1 MFWRAAEPNLKAKF
15 YGKFYQNICLSIH
28 LSANPTKW
36 SNTLKQFVYNL
47 SNNYLSVFDHFIGL
61 VLKGLSAATD
71 LVISTDVFKGYIRQ
85 IFHKMGQVK
94 FVEDSLWKISILEY
108 FTPYKETS
116 GMKWVKGSFY
126 GWRTVDTLFAIWYQF
141 VQFNKREKHPWKS
154 VTFCTLLK
162 ATLFLG
168 CFSRFLNCAT
178 GIKSRKASQQL
189 SQLFCK
195 NYLCG
200 TQVYSFFLLR
210 TLQNILL
217 DVLVFVMIGVSNDS
231 GMIILSS
238 DCNDW
243 QI

>member
-1 MFWRAAEPNLKAKF
+1 
-15 YGKFYQNICLSIH
+15 
-28 LSANPTKW
+28 
-36 SNTLKQFVYNL
+36 
-47 SNNYLSVFDHFIGL
+47 
-61 VLKGLSAATD
+61 
-71 LVISTDVFKGYIRQ
+71 
-85 IFHKMGQVK
+85 MGQVK
-94 FVEDSLWKISILEY
+94 FVEDNLWKIPILEY

-126 GWRTVDTLFAIWYQF
+126 GWITVDTLFAIWYQF

-162 ATLFLG
+162 ATLFHG

-178 GIKSRKASQQL
+178 GIKSRKASQQF

-195 NYLCG
+195 NYLCS
-200 TQVYSFFLLR
+200 TQVYSFFLWR
-210 TLQNILL
+210 TLQNILQ

>member
-1 MFWRAAEPNLKAKF
+1 MSFN
-15 YGKFYQNICLSIH
+15 H

-36 SNTLKQFVYNL
+36 SNTLEQFVYNL
-47 SNNYLSVFDHFIGL
+47 SKNYLSVFDHFMGL
-61 VLKGLSAATD
+61 VLKGLSAATN
-71 LVISTDVFKGYIRQ
+71 LVIFTDVFKGYIRQ
-85 IFHKMGQVK
+85 IIQKWAK
-94 FVEDSLWKISILEY
+94 WNLWKTIWKIPILEY

-162 ATLFLG
+162 ATLFHG

-178 GIKSRKASQQL
+178 GIKSRKASQQF

-195 NYLCG
+195 NYLCS
-200 TQVYSFFLLR
+200 TQVYSFFLWR
-210 TLQNILL
+210 TLQNILQ

>member
-36 SNTLKQFVYNL
+36 SNTLKQFAYNL

-154 VTFCTLLK
+154 YFLHSTKSDTLPWVFFTFFKLCNWYQI
-162 ATLFLG
+162 AQS
-168 CFSRFLNCAT
+168 FSTALSV
-178 GIKSRKASQQL
+178 ILQELPLWHASL
-189 SQLFCK
+189 
-195 NYLCG
+195 
-200 TQVYSFFLLR
+200 
-210 TLQNILL
+210 
-217 DVLVFVMIGVSNDS
+217 
-231 GMIILSS
+231 
-238 DCNDW
+238 
-243 QI
+243 